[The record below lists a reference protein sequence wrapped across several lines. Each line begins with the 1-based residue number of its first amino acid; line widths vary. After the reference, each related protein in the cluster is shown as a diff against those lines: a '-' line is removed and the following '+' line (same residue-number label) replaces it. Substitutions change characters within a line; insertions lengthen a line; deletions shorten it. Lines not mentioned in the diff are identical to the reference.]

1 MGSSEAKRRRRTP
14 QYTLRK
20 VFIDAEINLIHSR
33 SPRTLTTPN
42 CLKAI
47 MLSMSRSVKT
57 TSNNSSLSRLI
68 SESICAETFPREVRT
83 RATGNAKYYLTYPHL
98 SRVTYGASQYVLYFT
113 TTVIASNVPTLIHK
127 AGRQFVN

>member
-1 MGSSEAKRRRRTP
+1 MDSSEAKWRRRAP

-20 VFIDAEINLIHSR
+20 VFINTETNLIHSR

-42 CLKAI
+42 YLKAI

-57 TSNNSSLSRLI
+57 TCNNSSLSRPI
-68 SESICAETFPREVRT
+68 NESICAETFPREVRT

-98 SRVTYGASQYVLYFT
+98 SRVTYGASQYVLHFT
-113 TTVIASNVPTLIHK
+113 TTVLASNVPTCIDK
-127 AGRQFVN
+127 VGRQLF